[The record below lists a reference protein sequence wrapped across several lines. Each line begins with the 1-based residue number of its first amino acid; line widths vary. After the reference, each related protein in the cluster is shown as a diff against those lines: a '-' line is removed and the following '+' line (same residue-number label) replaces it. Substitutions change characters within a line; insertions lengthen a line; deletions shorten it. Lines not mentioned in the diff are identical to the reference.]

1 VAYYRLMHSSPQ
13 SGLKSSGASQRFR
26 NAMAALAVAFAIA
39 GLAGCRSQQPK
50 KFVSTPEE
58 KAYLQSIQVTP
69 GRVKAAQNFLGHT
82 VTTLHG
88 TVSNKGN
95 KTVVYLEVKLTFM
108 SIDGKA
114 LEDKSAYPVSGNTLP
129 LKPGETQ
136 PFQVSFDQVPAA
148 WNQAPPKIT
157 LVRVL
162 LAGR

>member
-1 VAYYRLMHSSPQ
+1 MAYYNVMRSGHHHASPAPA
-13 SGLKSSGASQRFR
+13 KSRCIR
-26 NAMAALAVAFAIA
+26 NTLAALAIAFTIA
-39 GLAGCRSQQPK
+39 TLAGCSSKPPGEL
-50 KFVSTPEE
+50 VPTPEE
-58 KAYLQSIQVTP
+58 KAYLQNIQVTP
-69 GRVKAAQNFLGHT
+69 GRVEAAQNFLGHT

-108 SIDGKA
+108 SIDGKP

-129 LKPGETQ
+129 LKPGQTE
-136 PFQVSFDQVPAA
+136 PFKVSFDEVPAA

-162 LAGR
+162 LAG